1 MPPRSGANRKS
12 ETTAAVDAVCP
23 FCSLLC
29 DDLEL
34 RQTVDRSFRVTRNG
48 CARARA
54 DFARAP
60 IVSEPLVDGQST
72 SLEKA
77 VAAAARL
84 LKRSEQPLIAG
95 LATDVDGIRAAVDLA
110 ERCGGILDHVHGD
123 VMNAANMVL
132 QSRGWYATTLSE
144 LRNRADFVL
153 LAGVDLNER
162 YENLSR
168 RCLRPAA
175 SLHTK
180 NLRKRRIVYLGSAAS
195 APRDDSTE
203 CISCR
208 AESMAETLQALLA
221 TLKGARLSA
230 RSIGGVSRKTF
241 SQLADALKAAA
252 YAVIVFAPAS
262 LGIHRESAIAAICD
276 IADELNREGRGAIL
290 SLGGDDGGQT
300 AVSTCAW
307 MTGYPLRVSFG
318 KTLHYD
324 PLANSA
330 DKLMSSGA
338 VDGLVW
344 IDAFGRHANPPAGNA
359 ATVILSSVKTA
370 AAQMAAVYIPVG
382 TPGVDHFSR
391 LLRTDSVVSLPL
403 PGLRN
408 EGLPDVAAVLTL
420 IASRL

>member
-1 MPPRSGANRKS
+1 MPPRPAFNRNS
-12 ETTAAVDAVCP
+12 ETTAAVAAVCP

-34 RQTVDRSFRVTRNG
+34 RQTDDQSFKITRNG

-60 IVSEPLVDGQST
+60 IVAEPLVGGQST

-77 VAAAARL
+77 VVAAARL

-123 VMNAANMVL
+123 VMNAATSVL

-180 NLRKRRIVYLGSAAS
+180 NLRKRRVVYLGSTAS
-195 APRDDSTE
+195 APRDESTE

-221 TLKGARLSA
+221 TLKGARLTA
-230 RSIGGVSRKTF
+230 RSIGGVSRKTLGG
-241 SQLADALKAAA
+241 LADSMNAAA

-262 LGIHRESAIAAICD
+262 LGVHRESAIAAICD
-276 IADELNREGRGAIL
+276 ITDELNRKGRGAIL

-318 KTLHYD
+318 KTIRYD
-324 PLANSA
+324 PMANSA
-330 DKLMSSGA
+330 DKLMNSGA

-344 IDAFGRHANPPAGNA
+344 VDAFGRHPDPPAGNA

-370 AAQMAAVYIPVG
+370 AARTAAVYIPVG

-391 LLRTDSVVSLPL
+391 LLRTDTVVSLPL
-403 PGLRN
+403 PRLRN
-408 EGLPDVAAVLTL
+408 AGLPDVAAVLTA
-420 IASRL
+420 ITSRL